1 LEFPQKRW
9 NKGEIDEMDEHNVR
23 VIIRNLVI
31 EFVIYAILLVG
42 YFFAVLRLLDDIL
55 ERFFEN
61 NIVVYAFLGLAL
73 IVAQGVLLETLTSY
87 LIRWLELER
96 LEEEG

>member
-1 LEFPQKRW
+1 LAFPQGKI
-9 NKGEIDEMDEHNVR
+9 NIGELIEMDEHNVR
-23 VIIRNLVI
+23 IIIRNLII

-42 YFFAVLRLLDDIL
+42 YFFAVLRLLNDVL

-61 NIVVYAFLGLAL
+61 NIVIYAFLGLAL

-96 LEEEG
+96 LE